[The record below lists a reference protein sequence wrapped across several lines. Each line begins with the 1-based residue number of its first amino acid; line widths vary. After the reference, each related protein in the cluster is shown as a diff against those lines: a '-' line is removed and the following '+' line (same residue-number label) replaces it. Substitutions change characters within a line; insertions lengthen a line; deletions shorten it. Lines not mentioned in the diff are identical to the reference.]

1 MRIGQTATAIALA
14 LAFSGTAIVPAVWAQ
29 SSSAAQTS
37 AASFSQITS
46 DLTRQDGLLDVYADP
61 KGGRVLLHLPKAAED
76 GTLAR
81 VIHHTALKTGVGSS
95 VTGLDRA
102 QIGPTNIL
110 AFRQV
115 GKRVLAEL
123 ENTAYRAEA
132 GSSEEQA
139 AARDAFLGSTLWSG
153 EVLATAPDGGV
164 LIDISSFVTRD
175 AHGIAPSL
183 ARAGQGTLRP
193 VDALSLIDASQARAF
208 PDNIEL
214 EGRLTFAVE
223 NPGPVIRHNAP
234 DSRQVSLTVRHS
246 FIRLPDAGYQTRAH
260 DPRTGALNMTVTDFS
275 APLDAA
281 MVSRLAQRFRLIK
294 TDPSA
299 ARSTVVKPI
308 VFYVDRAAPEPIR
321 TALVE
326 GALWWAD
333 AFEQA
338 GYIDAY
344 RVEVLP
350 EGVDPLDARYNVI
363 NWVNRATRS
372 WSYGQSVVDPR
383 TGEIVKGSVL
393 LGSLRVRQDMMIF
406 EGLVGADQTGKG
418 GPNDPQ
424 AVALARIR
432 QLSAHEVGHAIGLQ
446 HNFAASTQDRA
457 SVMDYPVPQLR
468 VEDDHIHFTEAYDVG
483 LGGWDRFAIDWLYAD
498 ADAAELDRRAREG
511 ASQWRF
517 TADAD
522 ARMGGDGQV
531 WGSLWDNGADPVAE
545 LSHLMQVRRLALS
558 RFGLDNLPEGAAVN
572 DLRRRL
578 VPIYLYHRYQL
589 DAVGKLIG
597 GSDYA
602 YPVKGG
608 GGERATPVPPAQ
620 QTAALEALLA
630 TLDPAEL
637 DLRDDLIALLQAQ
650 QSGDDDLQHTVELFA
665 TRQGRGFD
673 PGVAAEV
680 AADITLQNL
689 FDAPRLERL
698 ADQSRRDP
706 AYMTVAQLN
715 DATLAKVFS
724 PAQGRLAEP
733 ARRVQARTVLT
744 LGGLLSNRG
753 LSASTAGQIRD
764 RLNTL
769 SARLKASRA
778 SDPVQKAHDQWLAE
792 ILADDEKLKL
802 ALEVGH
808 AKPATPPGAPIGAEA
823 CWHCS

>member
-1 MRIGQTATAIALA
+1 MMRTAATALA
-14 LAFSGTAIVPAVWAQ
+14 LVLAGGSLWAPVH
-29 SSSAAQTS
+29 AMAH
-37 AASFSQITS
+37 
-46 DLTRQDGLLDVYADP
+46 DGLLTLYADP
-61 KGGRVLLHLPKAAED
+61 KGGRVLLHLPAASED

-115 GKRVLAEL
+115 GKRILAEL
-123 ENTAYRAEA
+123 ENTAYRADA
-132 GSSEEQA
+132 GSPEEQA
-139 AARDAFLGSTLWSG
+139 AARDAFLGSTIWSG
-153 EVLATAPDGGV
+153 EILATAPDGGV

-193 VDALSLIDASQARAF
+193 VDNLTLIDPAQARAF

-214 EGRLTFAVE
+214 EGRLTFSVE
-223 NPGPVIRHNAP
+223 NPGAVIRNNAP
-234 DSRQVSLTVRHS
+234 DSRLVTLTVRHS
-246 FIRLPDAGYQTRAH
+246 FIRLPDAGYQPRAH
-260 DPRTGALNMTVTDFS
+260 DPRTGALNLTVTDFS
-275 APLDAA
+275 APLSEA
-281 MVSRLAQRFRLIK
+281 MVSRLAQRFRLTK

-326 GALWWAD
+326 GAMWWAD
-333 AFEQA
+333 AFDKA

-344 RVEVLP
+344 RVAVLP

-418 GPNDPQ
+418 GANDPQ
-424 AVALARIR
+424 DVALARIR

-468 VEDDHIHFTEAYDVG
+468 IADDHIHFDDAYDVG
-483 LGGWDRFAIDWLYAD
+483 LGGWDRFAIDWLYAE
-498 ADAAELDRRAREG
+498 ADPAELDRRAREG
-511 ASQWRF
+511 SQQWRF

-522 ARMGGDGQV
+522 ARMGDDGQV

-545 LSHLMQVRRLALS
+545 LDHLMQVRRLALS
-558 RFGLDNLPEGAAVN
+558 RFGLDNLPDGAAVN

-578 VPIYLYHRYQL
+578 VPIYLYHRYQV
-589 DAVGKLIG
+589 DAAAKLIG

-608 GGERATPVPPAQ
+608 GMESATPVPADRQ
-620 QTAALEALLA
+620 KVALDSLLA

-650 QSGDDDLQHTVELFA
+650 QSGDNDLQHSVELF
-665 TRQGRGFD
+665 TSRQGRGFD
-673 PGVAAEV
+673 PGAAAEI
-680 AADITLQNL
+680 AADITLQNIL
-689 FDAPRLERL
+689 APARLERL

-706 AYMTVAQLN
+706 AFMTVGQLT
-715 DATLAKVFS
+715 DAVIAKAFA
-724 PAQGRLAEP
+724 PATGRLAEP
-733 ARRVQARTVLT
+733 ARRVQARTVLA
-744 LGGLLSNRG
+744 LGGLLSSKG

-764 RLNTL
+764 RLNGV
-769 SARLKASRA
+769 SARLKRSTT
-778 SDPVQKAHDQWLAE
+778 SDPVQKAHDLWLAE
-792 ILADDEKLKL
+792 IIGDNEKLKQ